1 MKNSKILVIEDT
13 QSIRE
18 EIKDILGFEGMEV
31 ITAKNGQEGI
41 DRAKEYSPDLILCD
55 VMMPIKDGYQVFN
68 EIQHD
73 VILKDT
79 PFLFISA
86 KATTGNIRKGM
97 ILGADDYITKPFDID
112 LLIKSIKSRLA
123 KAANRKYS
131 EKEKRETL
139 QKNIS
144 QAIPHELLTPLNAII
159 GFSSIMKESATSISS
174 EKIQQFSEAILES
187 GSRLHDTIKKF
198 IYHTEVEL
206 LLNDESQKDL
216 LQSEIIKFGILILS
230 NQCEQVAAKHNRLS
244 DLKITPNIFDVKI
257 SLSHFE
263 IIISNIIDNAFKF
276 SKKGNTVHIEV
287 ITDEIFVHISV
298 CDEGIGIDRITKKN
312 IEAFTQFNRNKIE
325 QQGLGLGLGLIT
337 AIKLLEFYKGE
348 FIFSSN
354 NAKGTCVKLSFL
366 LAD

>member
-325 QQGLGLGLGLIT
+325 QQGLGLGLIT

>member
-18 EIKDILGFEGMEV
+18 ELKDILGFEGMEV
-31 ITAKNGQEGI
+31 ITAENGQEGI

-55 VMMPIKDGYQVFN
+55 IMMPIKDGYQVFN

-86 KATTGNIRKGM
+86 KATTDNIRKGM

-112 LLIKSIKSRLA
+112 LLINSIKSRLA

-159 GFSSIMKESATSISS
+159 GFSSIMKESATNISP
-174 EKIQQFSEAILES
+174 EKIQQFSEAIFES
-187 GSRLHDTIKKF
+187 GSQLHDTIKKF

-206 LLNDESQKDL
+206 LLNDESKKDL
-216 LQSEIIKFGILILS
+216 LQSEIIKLGIIMLY

-244 DLKITPNIFDVKI
+244 DLKITPNFFDAKIFLD
-257 SLSHFE
+257 HFE
-263 IIISNIIDNAFKF
+263 IIISNVVDNAFKF
-276 SKKGNTVHIEV
+276 SKKGDTVHIEV
-287 ITDEIFVHISV
+287 VTDETFVHISV
-298 CDEGIGIDRITKKN
+298 CDEGIGIDGITKKN
-312 IEAFTQFNRNKIE
+312 IEAFTQFNRNKME
-325 QQGLGLGLGLIT
+325 QQGLGLGLIT
-337 AIKLLEFYKGE
+337 AIKLLEFYKGG
-348 FIFSSN
+348 FSFSSN
-354 NAKGTCVKLSFL
+354 NEKGTCVKLSFL
-366 LAD
+366 FAD